1 MINGENLVGQL
12 DNTESIEGSINNNEA
27 ELVGNMAIGTFT
39 EKDYEK
45 LSNKPKIN
53 NVELIGNKNLEDLDI
68 QEKMDYLT
76 NMEIEQLIGE

>member
-1 MINGENLVGQL
+1 MINGESLVGSL

-27 ELVGNMAIGTFT
+27 ELVGGMVIGTFT

-45 LSNKPKIN
+45 LFNKPKIN